1 MSTIIRTRSPFFIRT
16 PDESDADL
24 SFFRLTLTIFKGS
37 SGATPSCGDL
47 NESITLEKKILPTE
61 TSVTF
66 EISEIV
72 NQYFEQTFTGT
83 YSADMQ
89 SLFVVTGITARKAD
103 GTLIGS
109 PTTDTYI
116 AQEGFNTFKE
126 GVNFTDENEAL
137 ISSNYIQVKDGDAIR
152 LPVNAQNVTSVEFKE
167 GNTTI
172 STANITDD
180 LSSPQKIQYV
190 VRNYSSSVN
199 IDSIVVN
206 FTGRSSSGTRTIT
219 VETVEE
225 CKFSPYKCVF
235 LNRWGAFQ
243 DVYFFKKSTS
253 SLESKNET
261 FNKSI
266 FAANTI
272 TSSLVGSVCTPASTY
287 NTYSTTDHSMQ
298 TFNTNA
304 KQSLVLNT
312 GFIKESMN
320 ITLEELLLS
329 EYIWLVDS
337 SNNVFPTILKES
349 NLQTKTSL
357 NDRLINYTMNF
368 EMSFD
373 YINNVR

>member
-24 SFFRLTLTIFKGS
+24 SFFRLILTIFKGS
-37 SGATPSCGDL
+37 VGSTPACGDL
-47 NESITLEKKILPTE
+47 NETVTLEKNILPTE

-66 EISEIV
+66 ETSDIV

-89 SLFVVTGITARKAD
+89 SLWVSTGITARKAD

-109 PTTDTYI
+109 STDAVYL

-152 LPVNAQNVTSVEFKE
+152 LPVNAQSVTSVEFKE

-172 STANITDD
+172 STQAISDD

-190 VRNYSSSVN
+190 VRSYSSTIN

-219 VETVEE
+219 VEAVEE

-272 TSSLVGSVCTPASTY
+272 TSSLVGGVCTPASTY

-312 GFIKESMN
+312 GFIKETMN

-337 SNNVFPTILKES
+337 SNNVFPSILKES

>member
-24 SFFRLTLTIFKGS
+24 SFFRLILTIYKGS
-37 SGATPSCGDL
+37 VGSTPACGDL

-89 SLFVVTGITARKAD
+89 SLWVSTGITARKAD

-109 PTTDTYI
+109 STNAVYL

-126 GVNFTDENEAL
+126 GINFSGQSGSLVSTRNLQILKGDNLNLPIDAENVASVDL
-137 ISSNYIQVKDGDAIR
+137 GAGSLVR
-152 LPVNAQNVTSVEFKE
+152 TS
-167 GNTTI
+167 I
-172 STANITDD
+172 NITDTGE
-180 LSSPQKIQYV
+180 SNQKIQYITNV
-190 VRNYSSSVN
+190 PAN
-199 IDSIVVN
+199 SIN
-206 FTGRSSSGTRTIT
+206 TIT
-219 VETVEE
+219 LNLRSLVANPIIINLEQIEE

-235 LNRWGAFQ
+235 LNRWGAFETF
-243 DVYFFKKSTS
+243 YFFKKSTS

-272 TSSLVGSVCTPASTY
+272 TSSLVGGVCTPASTY

-298 TFNTNA
+298 TFNSNA

-320 ITLEELLLS
+320 ITLEEILVS
-329 EYIWLVDS
+329 EFIWLVDS
-337 SNNVFPTILKES
+337 SNNVFPSILKES